1 MIKLELD
8 ENNAHVLRITASYF
22 LALAGD
28 IDVEIKERRVIS
40 DAKAATLAHD
50 KLVEPGPLSHTG
62 NYAPAAGGAILPV
75 DEFVDPA
82 SVFGEFETAGKL
94 SDDPSPAAV
103 FAGKSPDV
111 APSIAAVEAFA
122 TAPVDTTATTLTP
135 PPTAAPL
142 PHAVPPE
149 STVAPV
155 APHTANHAGGV
166 EIDARG
172 LPWDARIHSRERTKI
187 ANGQWKNKRGT
198 DPELIKTVEAELAG
212 VMSSAPASAPVV
224 TPPPVI
230 VAPPPSPATSANV
243 ASPSNVTPPPAPSNV
258 TLDFPAI
265 MRKITTAVTGKIM
278 TATQAAELA
287 QRYGVTSPA
296 LLINRPDLFPA
307 IDAELDIIIAAGPQS

>member
-1 MIKLELD
+1 MIKLEID
-8 ENNAHVLRITASYF
+8 EKDVHVLRITASYF

-28 IDVEIKERRVIS
+28 IDVTITPNPSVLDPIKYDKPSEEIKPHTGPDTVVSTAQFTEAVKIP
-40 DAKAATLAHD
+40 DGATL
-50 KLVEPGPLSHTG
+50 SIHTG
-62 NYAPAAGGAILPV
+62 TPPDGPEVMGILPA
-75 DEFVDPA
+75 DEFVNP
-82 SVFGEFETAGKL
+82 VE
-94 SDDPSPAAV
+94 V
-103 FAGKSPDV
+103 FAPGKD
-111 APSIAAVEAFA
+111 APFIAAVEAFA

-135 PPTAAPL
+135 TPTPDIAPPVATPDSSAA
-142 PHAVPPE
+142 H
-149 STVAPV
+149 V
-155 APHTANHAGGV
+155 APHTANLV
-166 EIDARG
+166 ELDSRG

-258 TLDFPAI
+258 PLDFPSI

-307 IDAELDIIIAAGPQS
+307 IDAELDIIIAGGPQV